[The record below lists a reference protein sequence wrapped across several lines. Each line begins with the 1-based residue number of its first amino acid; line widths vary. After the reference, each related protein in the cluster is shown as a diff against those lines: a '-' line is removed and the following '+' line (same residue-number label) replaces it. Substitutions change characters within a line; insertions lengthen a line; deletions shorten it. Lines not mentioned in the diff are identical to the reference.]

1 MKVLFYCQH
10 VWGMGHVVR
19 IVEIARALENHDVL
33 LVTGGPAVDI
43 QLPANVRR
51 IQLPALRMLAD
62 KQLVADDGRRP
73 DAVWADRIARLHALF
88 REERPEVF
96 VVELYPFG
104 RTAFGRELDPL
115 LAGIRSGDLPR
126 GRIFCSLR
134 DILVAKRDPQAYEAR
149 VARRLNRW
157 FDALLIHA
165 DPDLIPLDATFSS
178 LAAVEIPVVYTGYV
192 TRPLNTRPE
201 DAAALRA
208 AQGLTADD
216 KLIVVSAGGGRS
228 GYPLMA
234 AVQAA
239 VKRLRERPNVRLA
252 MFTGPYLPEADQKA
266 LAAGGSEGLMIQ
278 RFTHDLGRWLSAAD
292 LSVSM
297 AGYNTCMD
305 IIVSGVPSLVWP
317 FGGDREQPLRSE
329 RLAAAGWVSVL
340 GAGDL
345 EPSRLAGHI
354 REALEKNYPT
364 VRTPFDLTGAAR
376 TARYIEAQ
384 ARSARVPGEGDG

>member
-1 MKVLFYCQH
+1 
-10 VWGMGHVVR
+10 MGHVVR
-19 IVEIARALENHDVL
+19 IVEIARALANHDVL

-115 LAGIRSGDLPR
+115 LAGIRSGDLPPC
-126 GRIFCSLR
+126 RIFCSLR

-178 LAAVEIPVVYTGYV
+178 LAAIEIPVVYTGYV
-192 TRPLNTRPE
+192 TRPLNATPE

-208 AQGLTADD
+208 AEGLTADD

-239 VKRLRERPNVRLA
+239 GKRLRERANVRLA
-252 MFTGPYLPEADQKA
+252 MFTGPYLPKTDQEA
-266 LAAGGSEGLMIQ
+266 LAAGGGTEGLMIQ

-305 IIVSGVPSLVWP
+305 IIASGVPSLVWP
-317 FGGDREQPLRSE
+317 FGGDREQPLRSK

-340 GAGDL
+340 GDGDL

-354 REALEKNYPT
+354 REALGKNDPA
-364 VRTPFDLTGAAR
+364 VRTPFDLTGAKR